1 MNDFFF
7 RTEERG
13 GGWAG
18 GGGVRSQTYFEG
30 RHRTLGGGD
39 DASKLPFSVTYK
51 WEASAARSKIQSYPK
66 KSDLLLVSRLLLAR
80 LTRPMCRCISPAVVL
95 LPPFEKKLALDNAHV
110 KSSAI
115 FLFCTDYGASTIF
128 VV

>member
-1 MNDFFF
+1 MNDFF

-51 WEASAARSKIQSYPK
+51 WGGIRRSLKNPELS
-66 KSDLLLVSRLLLAR
+66 
-80 LTRPMCRCISPAVVL
+80 
-95 LPPFEKKLALDNAHV
+95 
-110 KSSAI
+110 
-115 FLFCTDYGASTIF
+115 
-128 VV
+128 